1 MCKANLSLMQT
12 NFKVLLTSSFKGKMG
27 ETIPCRLMISAVLW
41 PAIFLLMSNVDRSLC
56 LKSNL
61 FGNTKYAKNAISSLV
76 CLGQWLLLKQ
86 YAE

>member
-12 NFKVLLTSSFKGKMG
+12 NFKVLLTSSFKGGKG

-41 PAIFLLMSNVDRSLC
+41 PVIFLLMSNVDRSLC
-56 LKSNL
+56 LKSKL

-76 CLGQWLLLKQ
+76 FLGQ
-86 YAE
+86 